1 MKAVTTMTRPT
12 ALSSRNWA
20 GNMSSS
26 HSRRNCPQ
34 HSTQSIRSFLES
46 SFLSGYARGLS
57 EKKISVLCSIFGLY
71 SPDIRAR
78 NFIMWRWWSA
88 VGSLFLHLLICT
100 DRATFSTWNFSVERN
115 RSKRRTSLSCSS
127 IIKASKVSSW
137 KEKTKKMRF
146 CYFISTFGERQEI

>member
-34 HSTQSIRSFLES
+34 HSTQSIHSFLES

-57 EKKISVLCSIFGLY
+57 EKKISVLCSIFRLY

-88 VGSLFLHLLICT
+88 VGSFLHSLICT

-137 KEKTKKMRF
+137 KEKTKKCGFVILFQRLVNDKKF
-146 CYFISTFGERQEI
+146 N